1 MDWSELTPH
10 LTGFASLATSSP
22 GGDPHVAVV
31 MPYVEGD
38 TVWIFT
44 NASSGKAKRISSNGR
59 VALMWRPG
67 AEAYLYGD
75 AELVSDLTEKQ
86 RLWARPDLPFDPAM
100 FFGSADNADH
110 VLVRVTPTRAVLMV
124 EAEGGIGR
132 LTWRRTAPGA

>member
-10 LTGFASLATSSP
+10 LTGLASLATSTPS
-22 GGDPHVAVV
+22 GEPHVAVV
-31 MPYVEGD
+31 MPYVEGE

-44 NASSGKAKRISSNGR
+44 NASSGKAKRIASNGR

-67 AEAYLYGD
+67 AEAYVSGAAVLVAD
-75 AELVSDLTEKQ
+75 LAEKE
-86 RLWARPDLPFDPAM
+86 RLWAQPDLPFDPAM

-124 EAEGGIGR
+124 EADGGIGR
-132 LTWRRTAPGA
+132 LTWRRRAPGA